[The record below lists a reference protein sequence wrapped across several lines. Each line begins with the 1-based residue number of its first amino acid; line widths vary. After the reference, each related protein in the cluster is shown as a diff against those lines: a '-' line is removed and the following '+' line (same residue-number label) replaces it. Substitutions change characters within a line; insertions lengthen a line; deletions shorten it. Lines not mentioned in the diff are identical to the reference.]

1 MNVLVVNCGS
11 SSIKFQMYEMPDQ
24 RVLAKGQAQRIGE
37 NASVLD
43 CQVGERTAHLEQP
56 IADHKAG
63 MNLILETLKTQM
75 SEEGQGEAIS
85 IAAVGHRVVHGGEA
99 FTGSVLINDDVEETI
114 QQCADLAP
122 LHNPA
127 NLTGIRAARRAL
139 PDVPHIACFDT
150 AFHASIPKFAY
161 LYALPYEMYERL
173 GIRRYGFHGTSH
185 RYVAKHTALHL
196 GKPRYETNCI
206 TCHLGN
212 GCSMAAV
219 RSGECADTSMGL
231 TPLEGLVMGTRTGDF
246 DPAILF
252 HLAEHGYGVGE
263 LNKICNKQSGLLGIS
278 GISNDMRTLTEQAAA
293 GVERAQLAID
303 IFSYRIKKYIGMYL
317 AVLGNVDA
325 ISFTGGI
332 GENSPLVRAKACAGM
347 EALGIDIDPE
357 RNENIN
363 GQEGNISRAGSR
375 VQVLVI
381 PTDEEGVIATD
392 THSLVTQG
400 ANVD

>member
-127 NLTGIRAARRAL
+127 NLTGIRASSTRSAR
-139 PDVPHIACFDT
+139 C
-150 AFHASIPKFAY
+150 AS
-161 LYALPYEMYERL
+161 
-173 GIRRYGFHGTSH
+173 H
-185 RYVAKHTALHL
+185 
-196 GKPRYETNCI
+196 C
-206 TCHLGN
+206 
-212 GCSMAAV
+212 
-219 RSGECADTSMGL
+219 
-231 TPLEGLVMGTRTGDF
+231 
-246 DPAILF
+246 LF
-252 HLAEHGYGVGE
+252 RH
-263 LNKICNKQSGLLGIS
+263 GIS
-278 GISNDMRTLTEQAAA
+278 R
-293 GVERAQLAID
+293 ID
-303 IFSYRIKKYIGMYL
+303 SQIRVSVRI
-317 AVLGNVDA
+317 
-325 ISFTGGI
+325 
-332 GENSPLVRAKACAGM
+332 
-347 EALGIDIDPE
+347 ALRD
-357 RNENIN
+357 
-363 GQEGNISRAGSR
+363 
-375 VQVLVI
+375 V
-381 PTDEEGVIATD
+381 
-392 THSLVTQG
+392 
-400 ANVD
+400 